1 MDGPMTLDGCS
12 LDGKVAVITGGAR
25 GLGRA
30 GALELARRGANVAVM
45 DILVGDSKSDGSP
58 PDSMGELA
66 ITEGLNTT
74 DDLRLQVNEMGR
86 ECLIVQA
93 DVGNRKEVE
102 AAVSEVR
109 SELGPV
115 DILVNN
121 AAVFDHRTKFEDQEE
136 DKWRRDIQI
145 NLMGPFYATQCVWSE
160 MKERKWGRVIN
171 MSSAAGVMGGFGHTS
186 YSVTKSGIIGFTKS
200 LALEGARYGIRVN
213 AVAPGPIRTE
223 AFQLKTRLGIRPE
236 INERIQAATATR
248 ELGEPRDIANIV
260 AFLASD
266 SVAYMTGQ
274 VLFVGGGLDL
284 FVF

>member
-1 MDGPMTLDGCS
+1 MDGPMTVDGCS